1 MQNGPQRLR
10 VGCHGVTETETV
22 NVQPHQVMP
31 VDADVQ
37 QHLPLVGRQGNRE
50 GIAAVEREEHARAH
64 ACLEEILHRP
74 GNVPVSRPVV
84 EDAVLSAA
92 EIGVADD
99 VIHDG
104 PCKREQHLGA
114 ETCRPQKVS
123 DEFVGRKRGGGHH
136 QARAMN
142 QILRSK
148 EREEGVQ
155 ERVFI
160 YPGRQNMLLGD
171 SNRGE
176 LNRLRVVF
184 SMDITLE
191 VEVYKIGEDRCRK
204 SSLSTFPL
212 SCSISWSYHKK
223 GF

>member
-1 MQNGPQRLR
+1 
-10 VGCHGVTETETV
+10 
-22 NVQPHQVMP
+22 
-31 VDADVQ
+31 
-37 QHLPLVGRQGNRE
+37 
-50 GIAAVEREEHARAH
+50 
-64 ACLEEILHRP
+64 
-74 GNVPVSRPVV
+74 
-84 EDAVLSAA
+84 
-92 EIGVADD
+92 
-99 VIHDG
+99 
-104 PCKREQHLGA
+104 
-114 ETCRPQKVS
+114 
-123 DEFVGRKRGGGHH
+123 
-136 QARAMN
+136 MN

-160 YPGRQNMLLGD
+160 YPGRQNLLLGD